1 MDSYFKIFSSPNTKK
16 NIIRSIYLAV
26 NLTTF
31 SHCFSE
37 YGLQLVECV
46 GPSMEPTILSSNVV
60 ICEHITPIFRRP
72 TYGDIVI
79 AKSVSDPLVNVC
91 KRVTGIAGDI
101 IWTGCKFTRVP
112 QGHVWLQGDNSSE
125 STDSRVY
132 GPVPEALIRGRV
144 SLRIWPLREMCVF
157 W

>member
-1 MDSYFKIFSSPNTKK
+1 MTNLFVTRTCKK
-16 NIIRSIYLAV
+16 LAR
-26 NLTTF
+26 LTSF
-31 SHCFSE
+31 FIKAGCICHCISE
-37 YGLQLVECV
+37 YGLSFAQCV